1 MCRAG
6 TLKFHQITNPPGLR
20 AHAPVCKNTSVES
33 YVLQMSALARLSVT
47 YTLSWLPAEITAAC
61 FFRGPTWW
69 GQQPEL
75 GNRGTLHTHPHT
87 DTHTL
92 QHRPTPH
99 PHTPHPPP
107 PHTPAPHPPL
117 PHTHTHTHPLSLSL
131 SPSLSLSLSLPLAP

>member
-75 GNRGTLHTHPHT
+75 GNRVTLHTHQHT
-87 DTHTL
+87 HTHTL
-92 QHRPTPH
+92 TH
-99 PHTPHPPP
+99 PCTHT
-107 PHTPAPHPPL
+107 HTHSL
-117 PHTHTHTHPLSLSL
+117 THTHTHTHTHSLTHSHTYTLSWVVSC
-131 SPSLSLSLSLPLAP
+131 AQQQTAH